1 MTSNE
6 PNESLPVVPHSDAS
20 DEPEPL
26 GLDAASKLT
35 GMHPQMVIEFVRA
48 SLVVPSST
56 SRPAGDPDAESEPAA
71 PAFDAAALYRLR
83 QIEHLRTHHQ
93 AHLRTIRLVLGLL
106 DRAEAAERELRH
118 LRDRIH

>member
-1 MTSNE
+1 MTTNESNQ
-6 PNESLPVVPHSDAS
+6 SLPVVPHPDAS
-20 DEPEPL
+20 AEPEPL
-26 GLDAASKLT
+26 GLEAASELT

-56 SRPAGDPDAESEPAA
+56 TRPAGDADAESEPAD

-93 AHLRTIRLVLGLL
+93 AHLRTICLVLGLL
-106 DRAEAAERELRH
+106 DRAEAAERELRQ
-118 LRDRIH
+118 LRDRTY